1 MQKKTKIT
9 TAPTSTSLKPVSIL
23 GRGPKKIETGP
34 VGSKQSGLSVP
45 ELLNVPTVTSMKGQI
60 AKNDKIVT
68 KNNELPEKTDT
79 ALDSKKIPSIT
90 LTRPPIT
97 LGMAS
102 RIQPVRIINEKPV
115 TVNKPIVS
123 APKVSSSVQQTT
135 KNASSISIPP
145 PKPISSKVPSAINS
159 KSPQV
164 PKVVNASQGVVK
176 PVTKTDD
183 MKAKTVINTK
193 QAVQTVD
200 LTGVKS
206 IGVPRSIKALGKP
219 INFNGKE

>member
-1 MQKKTKIT
+1 
-9 TAPTSTSLKPVSIL
+9 
-23 GRGPKKIETGP
+23 
-34 VGSKQSGLSVP
+34 
-45 ELLNVPTVTSMKGQI
+45 MKSQI

-79 ALDSKKIPSIT
+79 ALDSKKMPSIT

-123 APKVSSSVQQTT
+123 ASKAAGPVQQTT
-135 KNASSISIPP
+135 KHSPSISIPP
-145 PKPISSKVPSAINS
+145 PKPISSKVSTAINS
-159 KSPQV
+159 KSSQV
-164 PKVVNASQGVVK
+164 PKVVNTSQGVVK
-176 PVTKTDD
+176 NVTKTDD
-183 MKAKTVINTK
+183 MKAKTVVNTR

-206 IGVPRSIKALGKP
+206 IGVPRSVKGLGKP
-219 INFNGKE
+219 MNFNGKE